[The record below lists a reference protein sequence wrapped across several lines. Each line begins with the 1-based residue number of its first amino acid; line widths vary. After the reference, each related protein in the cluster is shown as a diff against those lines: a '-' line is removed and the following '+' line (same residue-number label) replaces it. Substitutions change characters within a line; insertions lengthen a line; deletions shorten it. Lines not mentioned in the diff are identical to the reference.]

1 MIEWKEIENFCNRII
16 QRFHPD
22 KIILYGSYGYGNPGQ
37 DSDVDILVVLP
48 FEVRCAQKAAE
59 ILIQTDP
66 HFPVDLLARTP
77 QQVEERVALGDF
89 FIKEIVEKGKVIY
102 EAPNSRMG

>member
-1 MIEWKEIENFCNRII
+1 MIEWQEIEKFCTRIV

-22 KIILYGSYGYGNPGQ
+22 KIILYGSYGYGKPGL
-37 DSDVDILVVLP
+37 DSDVDVLVVLP

-66 HFPVDLLARTP
+66 RFPVDLLVRTP
-77 QQVEERVALGDF
+77 QQVEERVALGDY
-89 FIKEIVEKGKVIY
+89 FIKEIIEKGKVMY
-102 EAPNSRMG
+102 EAPDSGMG